1 MQLVQNEIII
11 TFCTDGRHTFLFCF
25 DGMRLVIN
33 AKQLFYAIIDGI
45 IIQLF

>member
-11 TFCTDGRHTFLFCF
+11 TFCTDGTHTFLFCL
-25 DGMRLVIN
+25 DGMMLVIN
-33 AKQLFYAIIDGI
+33 AKHLFYAMIDGI